1 MPGQTTERQCSTVE
15 ERWIRPSCLDCT
27 LPGERRDLDT
37 LEAPRPLARSAL
49 RARASSLYAA
59 VFLDRG
65 RSRKRIQAKIMLGSS
80 YMARPTWLYLPG
92 GILVLKDR

>member
-1 MPGQTTERQCSTVE
+1 MFHRRGA
-15 ERWIRPSCLDCT
+15 LDQAQ
-27 LPGERRDLDT
+27 LLGLYPAGERRDLDT

>member
-1 MPGQTTERQCSTVE
+1 MFHRRGA
-15 ERWIRPSCLDCT
+15 LDQAQ
-27 LPGERRDLDT
+27 LLGLYPAGERPDLDT
-37 LEAPRPLARSAL
+37 LEAPRPLPRSAL